1 MSQHTIVW
9 AMHLKGVAKPL
20 DIDIKEIQKN
30 SLQTGDRTET
40 KGLNVLNG
48 LSLCC
53 KAKEE
58 KSKKQ
63 KYQKAANATAN
74 K

>member
-9 AMHLKGVAKPL
+9 AMHLKGVAKPP

-40 KGLNVLNG
+40 KGLNG